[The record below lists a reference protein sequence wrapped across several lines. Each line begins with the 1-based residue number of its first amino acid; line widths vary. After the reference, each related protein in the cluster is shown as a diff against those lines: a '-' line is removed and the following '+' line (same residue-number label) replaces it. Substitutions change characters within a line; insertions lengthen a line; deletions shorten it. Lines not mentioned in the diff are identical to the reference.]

1 MLNENG
7 SRNQES
13 MYRNPAVQEIRE
25 CFYTLRGVIQP
36 NGVLFKDAPLNK
48 TGQTLVNI
56 SLLGGYPDIYRV
68 PLACSKANPD
78 NGEEW
83 TPEPGD
89 QVLVQFINGSFHAPV
104 VTGFLYPPENT
115 IQSAAAEAPR
125 YHRRRNGTDEKIE
138 KDGTRRVYV
147 ARDDILEVEGD
158 GDIIVHGN
166 VTVHVY
172 GTADITVDGPTV
184 VTTPTATVHAAT
196 KVQLDTPLTECT
208 GNLNVNGG
216 ITCLGTFGTTGG
228 KIQTPGDIKST
239 GGQVGDS
246 VRNMS
251 QDRTIYNSHTHPGD
265 SGGTT
270 GAPTQQ
276 Q

>member
-13 MYRNPAVQEIRE
+13 MRTNPAVQEVRE
-25 CFYTLRGVIQP
+25 CFYTLRGIIQP

-48 TGQTLVNI
+48 TGQTLVDI

-89 QVLVQFINGSFHAPV
+89 MVLVQFINGSFHAPV
-104 VTGFLYPPENT
+104 VTGFLYQPGNNL
-115 IQSAAAEAPR
+115 QANADEAPR
-125 YHRRRNGTDEKIE
+125 LHRRRNGVDEVITKTGSRVVHIAE
-138 KDGTRRVYV
+138 HDNLTVVGDGTVT
-147 ARDDILEVEGD
+147 I
-158 GDIIVHGN
+158 HGSAS
-166 VTVHVY
+166 VHVY
-172 GTADITVDGPTV
+172 GTATVNVDV
-184 VTTPTATVHAAT
+184 SATVTSPLITAVASE
-196 KVQLDTPLTECT
+196 KVQFDTPLTECT
-208 GNLNVNGG
+208 GDFVVAGG
-216 ITCLGTFGTTGG
+216 ITSNGTYGTSGG
-228 KIQTPGDIKST
+228 KIVTPGDIESI
-239 GGQVGDS
+239 GGEVKDQV
-246 VRNMS
+246 RAMS
-251 QDRTIYNSHTHPGD
+251 ADRSIYNSHTHPGD

-270 GAPTQQ
+270 GTPTQQ

>member
-1 MLNENG
+1 
-7 SRNQES
+7 
-13 MYRNPAVQEIRE
+13 MYRNPAVQEVRE

-89 QVLVQFINGSFHAPV
+89 QVLVQFINGNFHAPV
-104 VTGFLYPPENT
+104 VTGFLYQPGNNL
-115 IQSAAAEAPR
+115 QANADEAPR
-125 YHRRRNGTDEKIE
+125 SHRRRNGVDEVITKTGSRVVHIAE
-138 KDGTRRVYV
+138 HDNLTVVGDGTVT
-147 ARDDILEVEGD
+147 I
-158 GDIIVHGN
+158 HGSAS
-166 VTVHVY
+166 VHVY
-172 GTADITVDGPTV
+172 GTADITVDGDTTI
-184 VTTPTATVHAAT
+184 TTPNAIVHAAT

-216 ITCLGTFGTTGG
+216 ITCLGTYGSTGG
-228 KIQTPGDIKST
+228 KIQTPGDIEST
-239 GGQVGDS
+239 GGEVKDQV
-246 VRNMS
+246 RAMS
-251 QDRTIYNSHTHPGD
+251 ADRSIYNSHTHPGD

-270 GAPTQQ
+270 GTPTQQ

>member
-7 SRNQES
+7 SRSQES
-13 MYRNPAVQEIRE
+13 MRTNPAVQEVRE

-48 TGQTLVNI
+48 TGQTLVSI

-104 VTGFLYPPENT
+104 VTGFLYQPDNNL
-115 IQSAAAEAPR
+115 QANAAEAPR

-147 ARDDILEVEGD
+147 AKDDVLEVAGD
-158 GDIIVHGN
+158 GTITVHGN
-166 VTVHVY
+166 VTVHVF
-172 GTADITVDGPTV
+172 GTATVNVDGNTT
-184 VTTPTATVHAAT
+184 VTTPNATVHASQ

-216 ITCLGTFGTTGG
+216 ITCLGTYGSTGG
-228 KIQTPGDIKST
+228 KIQTPGDIHST
-239 GGQVGDS
+239 GGEVKDR
-246 VRNMS
+246 VRAMS
-251 QDRTIYNSHTHPGD
+251 ADRTIYNGHTHPGD

-270 GAPTQQ
+270 GATTQQ

>member
-13 MYRNPAVQEIRE
+13 MRTNPAVQEVRE

-68 PLACSKANPD
+68 PLACSKANPN

-89 QVLVQFINGSFHAPV
+89 MVLVQFINGSFHAPV
-104 VTGFLYPPENT
+104 ITGFLYQPGNNHH
-115 IQSAAAEAPR
+115 ANAAEAPR

-138 KDGTRRVYV
+138 KNGTRSVYV
-147 ARDDILEVEGD
+147 AADDILEVVGD
-158 GDIIVHGN
+158 GDIYVHGKI
-166 VTVHVY
+166 TIHVV
-172 GTADITVDGPTV
+172 GTADITVDGDTTI
-184 VTTPTATVHAAT
+184 TTPNAIVHAAT

-216 ITCLGTFGTTGG
+216 ITCLGTYGSTGG
-228 KIQTPGDIKST
+228 KIQTPGDIEST
-239 GGQVGDS
+239 GGEVKDQV
-246 VRNMS
+246 RAMS
-251 QDRTIYNSHTHPGD
+251 ADRSIYNSHTHPGD

-270 GAPTQQ
+270 GTPTQQ

>member
-13 MYRNPAVQEIRE
+13 MRTNPAVQEVRE

-68 PLACSKANPD
+68 PLACSKANAD

-104 VTGFLYPPENT
+104 VTGFLYQPDNNL
-115 IQSAAAEAPR
+115 QANAAEAPR
-125 YHRRRNGTDEKIE
+125 YHRRRNGTDEVITKT
-138 KDGTRRVYV
+138 GTR
-147 ARDDILEVEGD
+147 
-158 GDIIVHGN
+158 IVHIAEHDNLNVVGN
-166 VTVHVY
+166 GTVTIHGNASVHVY
-172 GTADITVDGPTV
+172 GTATVNVDGNTT
-184 VTTPTATVHAAT
+184 VTTPNATVHASQ

-216 ITCLGTFGTTGG
+216 ITCLGTYGSSGG
-228 KIQTPGDIKST
+228 KIQTPGDIQST
-239 GGQVGDS
+239 GGEVKDKM
-246 VRNMS
+246 RAMS
-251 QDRTIYNSHTHPGD
+251 ADRTIYNGHTHPGD

>member
-13 MYRNPAVQEIRE
+13 MRTNPAVQEVRE

-68 PLACSKANPD
+68 PLACSKANPN

-89 QVLVQFINGSFHAPV
+89 MVLVQFINGSFHAPV
-104 VTGFLYPPENT
+104 VTGFLYQPGNNL
-115 IQSAAAEAPR
+115 QANAAEAPR
-125 YHRRRNGTDEKIE
+125 LHRRRNGTDEKIE

-147 ARDDILEVEGD
+147 AKDDILEVVGN
-158 GDIIVHGN
+158 GVVTVHGN

-172 GTADITVDGPTV
+172 GTATVNVDGNTT
-184 VTTPTATVHAAT
+184 VTTPNATVHAST

-216 ITCLGTFGTTGG
+216 ITCLGTYGATGG
-228 KIQTPGDIKST
+228 KIQTPGDIQST
-239 GGQVGDS
+239 GGEVKDR
-246 VRNMS
+246 VRAMS
-251 QDRTIYNSHTHPGD
+251 ADRTIYNGHTHTDPQ
-265 SGGTT
+265 GGTT
-270 GAPTQQ
+270 SAPTQQ